1 MPSGSPLAGLYSFE
15 LDPETEVK
23 HDCDMFDLMEQGVGG
38 SALKTLSPVPK
49 AAPHS
54 RCYVKRVRDDSGQ
67 ILFHMYKEGGEHM
80 ITARS
85 ATKGKPEEGHF
96 IFSQFMEDSQQVIAE
111 MSKGKEGEFSL
122 WYNDNGHHP
131 SQRTLCTIAHDSVKD
146 TPLYSMRATLPG
158 DVVWSAQRGFT
169 KRSGVSS
176 TDGAMFLRTKMPVWN
191 EEMQSYTLDYGGR
204 ARLASAK
211 NFQLELSPSTSQ
223 ALSNETPEEMEEFR
237 NPSRRS
243 RRGKGSRHG
252 RRMEGVAM
260 QFGKYDEETFNLD
273 YAHPLCGLQ
282 ALAIALSTSGWR

>member
-1 MPSGSPLAGLYSFE
+1 MRVHAIFPLLPALGLLPASSLSGPNGQLAGQLAIRPAQSSR
-15 LDPETEVK
+15 
-23 HDCDMFDLMEQGVGG
+23 G
-38 SALKTLSPVPK
+38 LSH
-49 AAPHS
+49 ARA
-54 RCYVKRVRDDSGQ
+54 
-67 ILFHMYKEGGEHM
+67 EHM

-169 KRSGVSS
+169 KRSRVSS
-176 TDGAMFLRTKMPVWN
+176 TDEAMCLRTKMPVWN

-223 ALSNETPEEMEEFR
+223 ALSNETQTEMEEFR

-260 QFGKYDEETFNLD
+260 QFGKYDEDTFNLD
-273 YAHPLCGLQ
+273 FAHPLCGLQ
-282 ALAIALSTSGWR
+282 ALAIALSTSEWR

>member
-15 LDPETEVK
+15 LDPETEPK

-54 RCYVKRVRDDSGQ
+54 RCSVKRVRDDGGQ
-67 ILFHMYKEGGEHM
+67 ILYHMYREGGEHM

-85 ATKGKPEEGHF
+85 AGKGKADEGHF
-96 IFSQFMEDSQQVIAE
+96 VFSQFMEDSQQVIAE
-111 MSKGKEGEFSL
+111 MSMSKEGEYSL
-122 WYNDNGHHP
+122 WYNDNGHPP
-131 SQRTLCTIAHDSVKD
+131 SRRTLCTIAHDSVKD

-176 TDGAMFLRTKMPVWN
+176 TDGAMSLRTKMPVWN

-223 ALSNETPEEMEEFR
+223 ALNSGPTEEKEEFR
-237 NPSRRS
+237 TPSRAER
-243 RRGKGSRHG
+243 RKRGKGKG

-260 QFGKYDEETFNLD
+260 QFGKYDDNTFNLD
-273 YAHPLCGLQ
+273 FAHPLCGLQ